1 WHLSRSV
8 KSMPSG
14 LQVRVLPGPSR
25 MCSRITR
32 GRIGGLMLTLDVE
45 FSVYCECGENLTDLA
60 STGGSTDYEVTV
72 SACPACCDDAREEGR
87 EEGNDDSFQ
96 EGYDAG
102 YIDGRKEA
110 LDDCDAE
117 DPE

>member
-1 WHLSRSV
+1 MLSF
-8 KSMPSG
+8 
-14 LQVRVLPGPSR
+14 
-25 MCSRITR
+25 
-32 GRIGGLMLTLDVE
+32 DVE
-45 FSVYCECGENLTDLA
+45 FSVFCECGDELTYAA
-60 STGGSTDYEVTV
+60 SADSSNKGHDVTV

-110 LDDCDAE
+110 LDDCDEE
-117 DPE
+117 DSE